1 MMKKVAWFA
10 LLLVEITIGMSH
22 QIYLSPGVKLGD
34 IEVCCEAV
42 SRVISIGDKV
52 DFGIGIMGSWD
63 GGNFIISGNENIGLQ
78 IMSKDIP
85 VIFDALCISEC
96 KAYVPELHV
105 IGETNIDKLRLDVS
119 SRNMNIIGVLTTA
132 LLDVSGAVTING
144 QVNFLNNGL
153 LKMRGMST
161 KDELRVYGA
170 IIAPENFTIDTRQNY
185 CAGIINEGTIS
196 FGSGIFLVNRFING
210 TGGIVNGEIARFQVN
225 DTLQNYGEFS
235 VLKCAI
241 SSFMTGVGNVLS
253 FIQKGHCIVKDTAS
267 FICDM
272 ESHGQTEIRFMNIPR
287 CARILAMGGITAIDS
302 IVGNIS
308 LLKSSKHAVLKIK
321 QVVGSIDHIES
332 LGTILIDQLTS
343 DKKTIFSAKEDG
355 KLNIAQAS
363 LLDSFIFSK
372 DGHICFSEVDGKT
385 TALITDR
392 ASLSM
397 KNASFLTL
405 VVDDVARSEIATSH
419 IDRGYLLGDS
429 ENVFSETTA
438 SCLTNHGKMTVVD
451 TDICRLRNTQTVTLR
466 GSTFTQKVANNGDIK
481 FADGEHLVE
490 GYFGESEKS
499 QILVAGSEEAEDI
512 EVCDEDVVLQDKG
525 ALVKIQN
532 ILGTGLI
539 SGSNQLYRHG
549 FLHGYRLQGNA
560 DIVLDYMPSNCELPD
575 CSGDLRLHISMRDDF
590 INDRDRVYKDVIFFM
605 YMGGHDW
612 KNVEADF
619 IAKGLHIEDARILG
633 NYGGRVGLRDF
644 LEGKA
649 EQIINTARPEV
660 RDNGRWVHDTSNG
673 RAHLHFYMPAE
684 YLSQNKTTGIG
695 SGGDM
700 VLQAGTI
707 TNEFSTIASAGS
719 MHMQA
724 TKEIRN
730 KVGTVA
736 AAEDSVLRAP
746 EVINEDAGVTV
757 RKGEGHARG
766 HSGWGLWRRE
776 WHYDLYVAEVVNKS
790 DGAQMIFGDKIAID
804 GSFRNIGSTLA
815 GKRIEIS
822 GGLEQVSV
830 LEHAAKLSTD
840 AKVYGIGMQL
850 WSIKEDKR

>member
-1 MMKKVAWFA
+1 MQYDGNDSCSVLAVEGRPAPVSCEGLEEKEVIFQSGNAVVAI
-10 LLLVEITIGMSH
+10 EKM
-22 QIYLSPGVKLGD
+22 LGKG
-34 IEVCCEAV
+34 
-42 SRVISIGDKV
+42 VISCPVQKYK
-52 DFGIGIMGSWD
+52 
-63 GGNFIISGNENIGLQ
+63 SGFMVGYQ
-78 IMSKDIP
+78 
-85 VIFDALCISEC
+85 
-96 KAYVPELHV
+96 
-105 IGETNIDKLRLDVS
+105 LR
-119 SRNMNIIGVLTTA
+119 
-132 LLDVSGAVTING
+132 
-144 QVNFLNNGL
+144 
-153 LKMRGMST
+153 
-161 KDELRVYGA
+161 
-170 IIAPENFTIDTRQNY
+170 
-185 CAGIINEGTIS
+185 
-196 FGSGIFLVNRFING
+196 
-210 TGGIVNGEIARFQVN
+210 
-225 DTLQNYGEFS
+225 
-235 VLKCAI
+235 
-241 SSFMTGVGNVLS
+241 
-253 FIQKGHCIVKDTAS
+253 
-267 FICDM
+267 
-272 ESHGQTEIRFMNIPR
+272 
-287 CARILAMGGITAIDS
+287 
-302 IVGNIS
+302 
-308 LLKSSKHAVLKIK
+308 
-321 QVVGSIDHIES
+321 
-332 LGTILIDQLTS
+332 
-343 DKKTIFSAKEDG
+343 
-355 KLNIAQAS
+355 
-363 LLDSFIFSK
+363 
-372 DGHICFSEVDGKT
+372 
-385 TALITDR
+385 
-392 ASLSM
+392 
-397 KNASFLTL
+397 
-405 VVDDVARSEIATSH
+405 
-419 IDRGYLLGDS
+419 
-429 ENVFSETTA
+429 
-438 SCLTNHGKMTVVD
+438 
-451 TDICRLRNTQTVTLR
+451 
-466 GSTFTQKVANNGDIK
+466 
-481 FADGEHLVE
+481 
-490 GYFGESEKS
+490 
-499 QILVAGSEEAEDI
+499 
-512 EVCDEDVVLQDKG
+512 
-525 ALVKIQN
+525 
-532 ILGTGLI
+532 
-539 SGSNQLYRHG
+539 
-549 FLHGYRLQGNA
+549 GNA
-560 DIVLDYMPSNCELPD
+560 DVFLDYLPD
-575 CSGDLRLHISMRDDF
+575 DCSIPVCTGQMRLHISMRDDF

-619 IAKGLHIEDARILG
+619 IAKGLHVEDARILG

-766 HSGWGLWRRE
+766 HSGWGLWRRR